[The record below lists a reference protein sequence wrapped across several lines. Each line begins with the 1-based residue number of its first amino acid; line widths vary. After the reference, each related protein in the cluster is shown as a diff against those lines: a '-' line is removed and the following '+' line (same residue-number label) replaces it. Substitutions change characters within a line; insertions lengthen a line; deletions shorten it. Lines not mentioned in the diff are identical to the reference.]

1 MLIPCIDLEDGR
13 VVQLERGRR
22 RLLAID
28 DVLGV
33 AEQFRSYPVMHVIDL
48 DAAMRRGSNARLV
61 RAICEWSHA
70 VRGPG
75 IRVGGGIRTVR
86 RARRLVDC
94 GAEKVIV
101 GTAALRQG
109 RANRPFL
116 SRLRAALGR
125 RRITI
130 ALDSQGGRI
139 VVRGWRRKLELG
151 PEQVIRSLDPFC
163 SGFLCT
169 YVDAEGTMRGT
180 DLAWFR
186 RLRRL
191 TSLPITAAGGIRTRR
206 ELKALE
212 RLGMDAAVGLAV
224 YRGILC

>member
-1 MLIPCIDLEDGR
+1 MLIPCIDLQQGR

-48 DAAMRRGSNARLV
+48 DAAMRRGGNARLV
-61 RAICEWSHA
+61 RSICEWS
-70 VRGPG
+70 RRSQGPR
-75 IRVGGGIRTVR
+75 IRAGGGIRTVR
-86 RARRLVDC
+86 RARQLVGC

-116 SRLRAALGR
+116 ERLRAAVGR
-125 RRITI
+125 RRLIV
-130 ALDSQGGRI
+130 ALDSRGGRI
-139 VVRGWRRKLELG
+139 VVRGWRQQLAQG
-151 PEQVIRSLDPFC
+151 PEKVIESLEPYC

-169 YVDAEGTMRGT
+169 FVDAEGTMKGT
-180 DLAWFR
+180 NLDWFR

-191 TSLPITAAGGIRTRR
+191 TPLPITAAGGIRSQLEVR
-206 ELKALE
+206 ALE

-224 YRGILC
+224 YRGQLR